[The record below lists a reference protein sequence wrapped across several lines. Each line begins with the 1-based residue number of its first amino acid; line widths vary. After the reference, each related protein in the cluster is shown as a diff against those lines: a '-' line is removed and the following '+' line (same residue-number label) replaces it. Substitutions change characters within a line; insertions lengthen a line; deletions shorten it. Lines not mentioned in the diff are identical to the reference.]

1 MACEIQIVTRNR
13 LVGRWVSSFKIPRVT
28 FCTPLSQEEFGRVLE
43 GSRALESRARFSFAV
58 SIRNRQS

>member
-28 FCTPLSQEEFGRVLE
+28 FTTPSK
-43 GSRALESRARFSFAV
+43 SRRIWSSARGE
-58 SIRNRQS
+58 